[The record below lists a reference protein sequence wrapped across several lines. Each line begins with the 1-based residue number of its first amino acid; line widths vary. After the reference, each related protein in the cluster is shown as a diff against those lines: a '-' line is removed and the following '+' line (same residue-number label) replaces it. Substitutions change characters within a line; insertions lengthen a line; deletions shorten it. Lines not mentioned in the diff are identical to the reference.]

1 MSPSP
6 TVRLVSVC
14 VGKVGGWNLPCAA
27 VEREVSRSL
36 SANGAKRLRHLSP
49 SYTRVRAPTH
59 THTHTYTKFPLLF
72 SLSILQLLFI
82 SFVFSFLLPPS
93 PVPTFIH
100 SCFLFNIITVVL
112 QLLFLW
118 NSFILRHFRPTIPIG
133 SYAPATSNCFG
144 YNRVD
149 LWHPALFLPSLAS

>member
-1 MSPSP
+1 MEEMSPSP

-82 SFVFSFLLPPS
+82 SFVFSFLLPPLPCS
-93 PVPTFIH
+93 DIYPFMF
-100 SCFLFNIITVVL
+100 SL
-112 QLLFLW
+112 QHHLCGP
-118 NSFILRHFRPTIPIG
+118 S
-133 SYAPATSNCFG
+133 TSIYLKFF
-144 YNRVD
+144 YLDAFSSHYPYR
-149 LWHPALFLPSLAS
+149 